1 MQYKYIL
8 GVDPS
13 GNFNEGKGTTGFCL
27 YSAEK
32 DCVIKTKSICAEAYK
47 TQHDYWHAV
56 LMHVITTAYKY
67 KSIIIV
73 MEDYT
78 LYATKASSQINSR
91 METPKLIG
99 VIEYYCEEC
108 EIPVILQPAH
118 TVKNRW
124 ANEVL
129 IHKKYINKLGTR
141 FCTADKH
148 PIDRHAIDAIR
159 HAVHYGNFKNKKE
172 KKHDSNKIS

>member
-1 MQYKYIL
+1 MKYKYIL

-32 DCVIKTKSICAEAYK
+32 DSVLETKSIHAETYK
-47 TQHDYWHAV
+47 SQHDYWHAV
-56 LMHVITTAYKY
+56 LMYVMNNAYKH
-67 KSIIIV
+67 KNIIVV

-78 LYATKASSQINSR
+78 LYATKANSQINSR

-108 EIPVILQPAH
+108 EIPVVLQPAH
-118 TVKNRW
+118 LVKNRW
-124 ANEVL
+124 TNDILV
-129 IHKKYINKLGTR
+129 HKGYILKVSRQLRTIKNKL
-141 FCTADKH
+141 
-148 PIDRHAIDAIR
+148 IDRHAVDAIR
-159 HAVHYGNFKNKKE
+159 HAVHYGTFRNKKE
-172 KKHDSNKIS
+172 K